1 MATKIPEKVMNLLN
15 DPAATKVLTS
25 VSASG
30 VPHSVVI
37 GSCMAP
43 SDDSIVAGEVLMKTT
58 SKNVEKNPKVA
69 VMVVKGPES
78 YLVVAE
84 KSGHVSEGPLFE
96 KMNEQLAKHGLKAR
110 GVWTFTPL
118 EVYDQGASPNAGTKL
133 A

>member
-1 MATKIPEKVMNLLN
+1 MTTKIPENAMKLLN
-15 DPAATKVLTS
+15 DPAAVKVLTS

-43 SDDSIVAGEVLMKTT
+43 SPDTIVAGEVLMKTT
-58 SKNVEKNPKVA
+58 SENVKKNPKVA
-69 VMVVKGPES
+69 VMVVKATES

-84 KSGHVSEGPLFE
+84 KVGHIVEGPLFD

-110 GVWTFTPL
+110 AVWTFNPL
-118 EVYDQGASPNAGTKL
+118 EVYDQSASPNAGTKL